1 MNVDLLTIVL
11 GFLEGFAL
19 ILSPCILS
27 ILPIILAGSLTGSK
41 KKPLGIIVGFSTA
54 FALTAFFARGLVEWT
69 GIDLNLIRHV
79 AFVFLF
85 LMGVVLLSNR
95 LTILMSRITER
106 FSAMGRFCSITMGTS
121 QGFFSGIIMG
131 ALVAFIW
138 TPCAG
143 PILAAII
150 VQIAIQKSSW
160 GSFLTLLAFALGAIL
175 PMIIIVFYGLKI
187 KSTFIFFK
195 KRAQLFRQALGTIL
209 ILTLLYLVSQDAGYL
224 VQDKVPLT
232 QVRTANTLESGLWVP
247 YPAPKITGIEAWIN
261 SPPVDISSLKGKV
274 VLVDFW
280 TYSCINCLR
289 TLPYLK
295 SLYQQYH
302 DKGLVIIGVHA
313 PEFDFEK
320 KLSNVEQAVKR
331 DGILYPVALDNQFV
345 TWRNYR
351 NHYWPAHYLINKV
364 GEVVYEHF
372 GEGDYDV
379 IQNNIAYL
387 LGLGRSVLP
396 SEEVSLGND
405 FFITPETYLGYARGE
420 SNFNT
425 ALSHDVDKTYH
436 FPGKLTRNGWA
447 LEGGWQVLPDRIVT
461 TRDLASL
468 KIAFSARHV
477 YMVIGNS
484 TGKPVEV
491 KLRLNGQALSKH
503 QGADVHGDSIR
514 VDRHALYEVLDL
526 PGLEQGILEVIS
538 SMPGIEFYTFTFG
551 G

>member
-1 MNVDLLTIVL
+1 MSADLLTILL

-41 KKPLGIIVGFSTA
+41 KKPLGIIVGFSMT
-54 FALTAFFARGLVEWT
+54 FALAAFFARGLVAWT

-79 AFVFLF
+79 AFAFLF
-85 LMGVVLLSNR
+85 LMGVMLLSNR
-95 LTILMSRITER
+95 LTILVSSITER
-106 FSAMGRFCSITMGTS
+106 LSAMGGWFSLTMGTS
-121 QGFFSGIIMG
+121 RGFFSGIILG

-143 PILAAII
+143 PILAAMI

-160 GSFLTLLAFALGAIL
+160 VSFLTLLAFALGAIL
-175 PMIIIVFYGLKI
+175 PMIIITFYGLKL
-187 KSTFIFFK
+187 KSTFTFFK
-195 KRAQLFRQALGTIL
+195 MRAQLFRKALGVVL
-209 ILTLLYLVSQDAGYL
+209 ILALIYLVSQDAGYL
-224 VQDKVPLT
+224 VPDEAPLT
-232 QVRTANTLESGLWVP
+232 QIRTANTLEGGLWVP
-247 YPAPKITGIEAWIN
+247 YPAPKIAGIEAWIN

-274 VLVDFW
+274 VLIDFW
-280 TYSCINCLR
+280 TYSCINCIR

-295 SLYQQYH
+295 SWYQQYH

-351 NHYWPAHYLINKV
+351 NNYWPAHYLINKK

-379 IQNNIAYL
+379 TQNNIAYL
-387 LGLGRSVLP
+387 LGLGRSAIP
-396 SEEVSLGND
+396 SKGISLGGD

-420 SNFNT
+420 SNLNT
-425 ALSHDVDKTYH
+425 DLSHDVDNIYQ
-436 FPGKLTRNGWA
+436 FPDKFTQNGWA
-447 LEGGWQVLPDRIVT
+447 LEGGWQVLPDKIVAT
-461 TRDLASL
+461 KDLASL
-468 KIAFSARHV
+468 KIAFRARHV
-477 YMVIGNS
+477 YIVMGNS
-484 TGKPVEV
+484 TGKPIEV
-491 KLRLNGQALSKH
+491 KLRLNGQALSTH

-514 VDRHALYEVLDL
+514 VDKYALYELLDL
-526 PGLEQGILEVIS
+526 PRVEPGILEVIS
-538 SMPGIEFYTFTFG
+538 SMPGAALYTFTFG